1 MRGHPAWYGAVMGT
15 GAVSLAM
22 SVQAVTWEADWL
34 RWVAQAFLVLASVLA
49 VVLLP
54 RYVSRLH
61 TRAEL
66 AHELSDPAHG
76 AMLATL
82 PAGLLILAT
91 AWGRVGW
98 QPAGLWVAGVLLVIG
113 TVIAL
118 GLGAAWSAAMLRE
131 PKGLEG
137 VNGGWLIPP
146 VMNLIVPLALAPLIP
161 HAGDAALLL
170 VLIGFAF
177 YGIGMI
183 LFLAMLTLLIARLA
197 LRDPLPP
204 PMAPSLWIPLAPAG
218 VMGLALIQLLRAATE
233 AGLPGFA
240 VTPGLVV
247 AAMGLG
253 FGLWWTGFAWM
264 ELRRLRKAG
273 GPPRHPGWWG
283 YVFPVAAM
291 VLSLATT
298 ALITDVAALQVLG
311 ALATVGLVGV
321 WGLVAL
327 RTAGML
333 KA

>member
-1 MRGHPAWYGAVMGT
+1 MKGHPGWYGAVMGT
-15 GAVSLAM
+15 GALSLAL
-22 SVQAVTWEADWL
+22 SVQAVTWEAEWL
-34 RWVAQAFLVLASVLA
+34 RWAAQAFLVLASVLG

-54 RYVSRLH
+54 RYAARLK
-61 TRAEL
+61 TRADI

-76 AMLATL
+76 AMLSTL

-98 QPAGLWVAGVLLVIG
+98 EPIGLWVDLVLLVVG

-118 GLGAAWSAAMLRE
+118 VLGAAWAAAMLRE
-131 PKGLEG
+131 PQGLEG

-161 HAGDAALLL
+161 HAGAAALSL
-170 VLIGFAF
+170 VLLGFAF
-177 YGIGMI
+177 YGIGVI

-197 LRDPLPP
+197 LRDPMPA

-218 VMGLALIQLLRAATE
+218 VVGLALIQLLRAATE
-233 AGLPGFA
+233 AGLPGFP

-253 FGLWWTGFAWM
+253 FGLWWAVFAWM
-264 ELRRLRKAG
+264 ELRRVRAAG

-283 YVFPVAAM
+283 FVFPVAAM

-298 ALITDVAALQVLG
+298 ALLADVVVLQVLG
-311 ALATVGLVGV
+311 ALATVGLLGV

-327 RTAGML
+327 RTVGML
-333 KA
+333 RA